1 VDFKYLINRQ
11 PIFGSKINVVAYEVR
26 TGPIAGTTPE
36 SSSPAGDSSPL
47 AIFTES
53 FLQDVVGANDCFITL
68 PPQALAEGFWSEL
81 PKTRVVLSL
90 FENLSPSDREVQQ
103 CLELL
108 KRGYRVVVPDRLPG
122 ETLSLIGNRIQ
133 AIEVDAIG
141 YNPAELETRVQELRT
156 LQAKLV
162 ATNVDTYDDL
172 EFCRSLGFDFFK
184 GRFISRAASQGKEVP
199 VNRLSLMRI
208 LAKLQEPDIAMSDLE
223 KLVSQDVS
231 LSFKLLRYA
240 NSAAISLPRKVSS
253 VGHAAR
259 MLGLDMLRNWTR
271 ILLMSA
277 VEDKP
282 RELMVIALVRA
293 RMCELLSESL
303 KSAEKESFFS
313 AGLLSVLDALLD
325 CTMEKALAEL
335 PLADEVK
342 MALTHQAGQIGQA
355 LRCTLAYE
363 RADWDN
369 VQFYGL
375 PSLPIRDIYMKSIAW
390 AQELTK
396 GLITQ

>member
-1 VDFKYLINRQ
+1 LDCQYLINRQ
-11 PIFGSKINVVAYEVR
+11 PIFGAKIDVVAYEVR
-26 TGPIAGTTPE
+26 TGPIAGAAPT
-36 SSSPAGDSSPL
+36 SPPGTEAGPL
-47 AIFTES
+47 SIFTES
-53 FLQDVVGANDCFITL
+53 FLEDVVGTNDCFISL
-68 PPQALAEGFWSEL
+68 PAEALEEVAWHGL
-81 PKTRVVLSL
+81 PKSRVVLSL
-90 FENLSPSDREVQQ
+90 FENLAPSEREVQQ
-103 CLELL
+103 CLQLL
-108 KRGYRVVVPDRLPG
+108 EKGYRVVVPEGLPG
-122 ETLSLIGNRIQ
+122 ETLSLVSKDVQ
-133 AIEVDAIG
+133 AIEVNAVG
-141 YNPAELETRVQELRT
+141 YNPDDLEKRVRELRG

-162 ATNVDTYDDL
+162 ATNVETYDDL

-184 GRFISRAASQGKEVP
+184 GRFISRAASQGREVP
-199 VNRLSLMRI
+199 VNRLALMRV
-208 LAKLQEPDIAMSDLE
+208 LAKLQEPDIPMTDLE
-223 KLVSQDVS
+223 KLISQDVS

-293 RMCELLSESL
+293 RMCERLSESL
-303 KSAEKESFFS
+303 NSAAKESFFS

-325 CTMEKALAEL
+325 CPMEKALSEL
-335 PLADEVK
+335 PLSDEVRL
-342 MALTHQAGQIGQA
+342 ALTSQAGQIGQA

-375 PSLPIRDIYMKSIAW
+375 PPLPIRDIYMDSIAW
-390 AQELTK
+390 AQQLTN
-396 GLITQ
+396 GLVAQ

>member
-1 VDFKYLINRQ
+1 MDFQYLINRQ

-26 TGPIAGTTPE
+26 TGPIAGTA
-36 SSSPAGDSSPL
+36 PAPPPGADTGALS
-47 AIFTES
+47 IFTES
-53 FLQDVVGANDCFITL
+53 FLEDVVGMNDCFLSL
-68 PPQALAEGFWSEL
+68 PSEAMAEVAWSEL
-81 PKTRVVLSL
+81 PKSRVVLSL
-90 FENLSPSDREVQQ
+90 FENLAPSESEVQQ

-108 KRGYRVVVPDRLPG
+108 KKGYRVVVPESLPG
-122 ETLSLIGNRIQ
+122 DTLSLIGKQAQ
-133 AIEVDAIG
+133 AIEVNAVG
-141 YNPAELETRVQELRT
+141 YNPEDLEKRVQELRA
-156 LQAKLV
+156 LQSKLV

-172 EFCRSLGFDFFK
+172 EFCRGLGFDFFK
-184 GRFISRAASQGKEVP
+184 GRFISRAASPGKEVP
-199 VNRLSLMRI
+199 VNRIALMRV
-208 LAKLQEPDIAMSDLE
+208 LAKLQEPDIPMTDLE
-223 KLVSQDVS
+223 KLISQDVS

-240 NSAAISLPRKVSS
+240 NSAAVSLPRKVSS

-293 RMCELLSESL
+293 RMCERLSESL
-303 KSAEKESFFS
+303 NSAEKESFFS
-313 AGLLSVLDALLD
+313 GGLLSVLDALLD
-325 CTMEKALAEL
+325 CPMEKALSEL
-335 PLADEVK
+335 PLSDEVK
-342 MALTHQAGQIGQA
+342 MALTNQAGQIGQA

-375 PSLPIRDIYMKSIAW
+375 PPLPIRDIYIDSIAW
-390 AQELTK
+390 AQQLTS
-396 GLITQ
+396 GLVAQ

>member
-1 VDFKYLINRQ
+1 VDFQYLINRQ

-26 TGPIAGTTPE
+26 TGPIAGTA
-36 SSSPAGDSSPL
+36 PAPPPGADTGALS
-47 AIFTES
+47 IFTES
-53 FLQDVVGANDCFITL
+53 FLEDVVGMNDCFLSL
-68 PPQALAEGFWSEL
+68 PSEAMAEVAWSEL
-81 PKTRVVLSL
+81 PKSRVVLSL
-90 FENLSPSDREVQQ
+90 FENLAPSESEVQQ

-108 KRGYRVVVPDRLPG
+108 KKGYRVVVPESLPG
-122 ETLSLIGNRIQ
+122 DTLSLIGKQAQ
-133 AIEVDAIG
+133 AIEVNAVG
-141 YNPAELETRVQELRT
+141 YNPEDLEKRVQELRA
-156 LQAKLV
+156 LQSKLV

-172 EFCRSLGFDFFK
+172 EFCRGLGFDFFK
-184 GRFISRAASQGKEVP
+184 GRFISRAASPGKEVP
-199 VNRLSLMRI
+199 VNRIALMRV
-208 LAKLQEPDIAMSDLE
+208 LAKLQEPDIPMTDLE
-223 KLVSQDVS
+223 KLISQDVS

-240 NSAAISLPRKVSS
+240 NSAAVSLPRKVSS

-293 RMCELLSESL
+293 RMCERLSESL
-303 KSAEKESFFS
+303 NSAEKESFFS
-313 AGLLSVLDALLD
+313 GGLLSVLDALLD
-325 CTMEKALAEL
+325 CPMEKALSEL
-335 PLADEVK
+335 PLSDEVK
-342 MALTHQAGQIGQA
+342 MALTNQAGQIGQA

-375 PSLPIRDIYMKSIAW
+375 PPLPIRDIYIDSIAW
-390 AQELTK
+390 AQQLTS
-396 GLITQ
+396 GLVAQ